1 MDMQD
6 ETKIPQEENVKK
18 EEMTESKATENEMVA
33 SEKEVVETTPDLE
46 KNEDTEK
53 EVTSQE
59 GEKTAEIVAKSTS
72 LDEENTKKEENTET
86 KESIEAEE
94 DVSGEPV
101 SMAEH
106 FKGVDFNGF
115 SQQKMVATL
124 RLLVEEKNIAEVKD
138 IIDKLQATFYRDFN
152 KDKKV
157 ALDEFVAKG
166 NSEEDFEYTTP
177 YEQQFRGLLNKYR
190 ERKNEQNKVLEEEK
204 VENLKRKYEVIE
216 GIKNLINKQ
225 ESLSETFKEFNAL
238 QEEWNSIGF
247 VPQSK
252 VNQMWSNYHHH
263 VENFYDYIR
272 INKELRDLDFKKN
285 LEIKEKLLQRAKELS
300 EDKNVRKAFAELQ
313 KLHEKWKEAGPVK
326 RELREE
332 LWNQFKMASKMIH
345 KNHQDYFVTLKNEQ
359 KENLQKKE
367 TLCERVE
374 ALIEN
379 LPSSNKQWNRVG
391 NQIKE
396 LQDEWKTVGFAPRK
410 SNQAVYDRFRT
421 ACDKFFQAKRE
432 THKQQSKEYKENL
445 DKKIL
450 LCEKAEAVMDSED
463 WKEITEYLI
472 GLQKEWKEVGPV
484 QYKHSQKV
492 WDRFRTAC
500 DRFFDRRSGKIQA
513 ISEQEQEN
521 NLVQKQEI
529 IDEIQKIDLQD
540 NDKDALKQ
548 LQKLQTAY
556 HATGYVPIDEK
567 DSINESFKKALD
579 AKFDKLDIS
588 EEQMEMQKFIGK
600 YTAMLQETDG
610 EARVVKERSKLAT
623 QVKQIENNIVVWSN
637 NIGFFSNSSNAEKLI
652 ADVEKNIAEAKE
664 ELKGYYKKIRFLDKL
679 LQ

>member
-6 ETKIPQEENVKK
+6 ETKIPQEDNVKK
-18 EEMTESKATENEMVA
+18 EEMDEFNTSDNEKVMSEQEERESIPNIEINKDI
-33 SEKEVVETTPDLE
+33 VEE
-46 KNEDTEK
+46 
-53 EVTSQE
+53 
-59 GEKTAEIVAKSTS
+59 EIV
-72 LDEENTKKEENTET
+72 LKEENTVAVTENLVTVEEENFET
-86 KESIEAEE
+86 EETINMEENISEVMPSI
-94 DVSGEPV
+94 
-101 SMAEH
+101 AEH
-106 FKGVDFNGF
+106 FDGVDFSDF

-124 RLLVEEKNIAEVKD
+124 RLLVDEKNITAVKD
-138 IIDKLQATFYRDFN
+138 TIDRLQATFYRDFN

-157 ALDEFVAKG
+157 ALDEFIAKG

-177 YEQQFRGLLNKYR
+177 YEQQFRSLLNKYR
-190 ERKNEQNKVLEEEK
+190 ERKNEQNKMLEEEK
-204 VENLKRKYEVIE
+204 SENLRRKYEVIE
-216 GIKNLINKQ
+216 RIKNLINKQ
-225 ESLSETFKEFNAL
+225 ESLSETFKEFNTL

-285 LEIKEKLLQRAKELS
+285 LEIKEKILQRAKELS
-300 EDKNVRKAFAELQ
+300 EDKNVRKAFVELQ

-332 LWNQFKMASKMIH
+332 LWGQFKGASKLIH
-345 KNHQDYFVTLKNEQ
+345 KNHQDYFVSLKNEQ
-359 KENLQKKE
+359 KENLQRKE
-367 TLCERVE
+367 ELCEKVE
-374 ALIEN
+374 ALVES
-379 LPSSNKQWNRVG
+379 LPDSNKQWNRVG
-391 NQIKE
+391 VQIKE
-396 LQDEWKTVGFAPRK
+396 LQEAWKTVGFAPRK
-410 SNQAVYDRFRT
+410 SNQAVYDRFRK
-421 ACDKFFQAKRE
+421 ACDKFFHAKRE
-432 THKQQSKEYKENL
+432 IHKQQSKEFKENL
-445 DKKIL
+445 DKKVL

-472 GLQKEWKEVGPV
+472 GLQKEWKEIGAV

-513 ISEQEQEN
+513 ISEQQQEE
-521 NLVQKQEI
+521 NLAQKQEI
-529 IDEIQKIDLQD
+529 IDEIQKIDLKD
-540 NDKDALKQ
+540 DDKEALKQ

-556 HATGYVPIDEK
+556 HSAGYVPIEEK

-600 YTAMLQETDG
+600 YTAMLQESDG
-610 EARVVKERSKLAT
+610 EGRVVKERSKLAT

-652 ADVEKNIAEAKE
+652 ADVEKNILEAKE